1 MATLTVVNNT
11 GSDVVIGDVGVLVPG
26 SGSDTYQDPVTIR
39 DLALSR
45 DLRSLVDAGT
55 LSLTDGTN
63 PITVEDL
70 LEYFESGGFQFPFA
84 PAVSSN
90 ARFWLIQQD
99 AGLTSLS
106 QVGFSTAP
114 TVNGTPSVQNLQTA
128 QFVRYTSAAAGSALA
143 GLLSSA
149 FTQTRLNFRPSY
161 KAIVRTGPSV
171 TEVRYWIGLFAS
183 DPMGSSDPAIDGM
196 GFRYDTGVDGTA
208 FWRAWSNSGAGSEVT
223 ATSVAVTA
231 DTTYVFTIE
240 ISHDGSEIFFFINDL
255 LVASHSSSIPGGAVD
270 LGHVESLITLSSGAR
285 SLSFG
290 KLGVLQRDR

>member
-128 QFVRYTSAAAGSALA
+128 QFAGYA
-143 GLLSSA
+143 GAVLLGA
-149 FTQTRLNFRPSY
+149 RG
-161 KAIVRTGPSV
+161 VV
-171 TEVRYWIGLFAS
+171 E
-183 DPMGSSDPAIDGM
+183 GM
-196 GFRYDTGVDGTA
+196 GYYRKSKVE
-208 FWRAWSNSGAGSEVT
+208 RAVLRRRGMIGSRSPKGA
-223 ATSVAVTA
+223 
-231 DTTYVFTIE
+231 
-240 ISHDGSEIFFFINDL
+240 
-255 LVASHSSSIPGGAVD
+255 PG
-270 LGHVESLITLSSGAR
+270 
-285 SLSFG
+285 
-290 KLGVLQRDR
+290 KP